1 MSQSSRRTSVCDRIS
16 ALPDELLHHVM
27 TFLTAKE
34 AVQTCVLS
42 RRWQNV
48 WASVGYLNVD
58 SCNFI
63 TVKHFKKFVD
73 NLLLQRSCALLDMFC
88 IHTSY
93 DSFDDSLD
101 YSDIHPWVRHAL
113 RCNVKTLGI
122 LNYCDGKLLS
132 VDGYPVPFTS
142 LHLKSVYLCK
152 FSIDNRFVEK
162 LFSGCPE
169 LLHLELR
176 HCAIKATM
184 FCSATL
190 KILTITA
197 ADRTQDDP
205 EGFQHLVINMPNL
218 ICLHVEEIA
227 NRNLR
232 LLDISSVESASVYL
246 NRFSFG
252 HSDVDCTILS
262 ALSNAARLH
271 LMSSSIYEDVVQ
283 KVLLRDLPRC
293 GIFSNLTSLALGE
306 WFFSDGCYPL
316 LYLLRHSPNI
326 EKLSLHLVK
335 HGAYAYD
342 HDTNSAN
349 ATADLDPTCEGT
361 GTAVNCEKLRKIKI
375 ICPQGD
381 RRVHII
387 VKILF
392 SIINPLPQIKIHPQN
407 G

>member
-271 LMSSSIYEDVVQ
+271 LMSSSIYEDV
-283 KVLLRDLPRC
+283 
-293 GIFSNLTSLALGE
+293 S
-306 WFFSDGCYPL
+306 
-316 LYLLRHSPNI
+316 
-326 EKLSLHLVK
+326 
-335 HGAYAYD
+335 
-342 HDTNSAN
+342 
-349 ATADLDPTCEGT
+349 
-361 GTAVNCEKLRKIKI
+361 
-375 ICPQGD
+375 
-381 RRVHII
+381 
-387 VKILF
+387 
-392 SIINPLPQIKIHPQN
+392 
-407 G
+407 